1 MKTLVDTAKEVRIA
15 DLAPGDGFRL
25 DTDDGMNSHI
35 RIDDDS
41 AFLDGDADHVYSL
54 YRGRIAEHDPD
65 AVGLVVDL
73 ARA

>member
-1 MKTLVDTAKEVRIA
+1 MRTLIDTAKRVRIA

-35 RIDDDS
+35 RIDGNS

-54 YRGRIAEHDPD
+54 YRGRIVEHDPD

-73 ARA
+73 TRA